1 MKRLVAILLALV
13 MVISMVACSAK
24 SDTTTDA
31 PASTDTKTEAPA
43 ETGSEETTEEQP
55 AAAEGTVKLGL
66 VTAVTGSNSLVGEE
80 AQEGAQLAIDEINAA
95 GGVNGQML
103 ELVVTDEVDN
113 LEMSVLATQELLA
126 NDEIMGI
133 IGSLYSTY
141 CIAALPSILD
151 AQVPFMCMGS
161 SSGVSKEKNPYTWQ
175 NRPLD
180 TAQGAALA
188 DYVVNELSCKNPAI
202 MHSTQSTF
210 QSLADQTIVAL
221 ENLGLEIA
229 DKNIFAFPEDE
240 SNYAPYISQVM
251 NSNFDCLIAMS
262 NQAPAAIICQ
272 QVESAGL
279 TSEMMPLVGSTS
291 FCSNVCITNAGSAAN
306 GWYSISD
313 WCPGGSNDVA
323 AAFEK
328 AYTTAYPNR
337 AISDLAAVCV
347 YDAVYIFAEAM
358 KIAGTNTDRE
368 AINAAMEKVDY
379 QGAISYFKYNED
391 HSFATALTV
400 TQNID
405 GAPTA
410 IKAVVY
416 R

>member
-1 MKRLVAILLALV
+1 MKKLVSILLALV
-13 MVISMVACSAK
+13 LVLSMAACSTNTQQPAQ
-24 SDTTTDA
+24 TTTESA
-31 PASTDTKTEAPA
+31 AETKTEAPA
-43 ETGSEETTEEQP
+43 EETKQEQP
-55 AAAEGTVKLGL
+55 AAEGTVKLGL

-95 GGVNGQML
+95 GGVNGQMI

-133 IGSLYSTY
+133 IGSMYSTY
-141 CIAALPSILD
+141 CIAALPSVLD
-151 AQVPFMCMGS
+151 AQVPFMSMGS
-161 SSGVSKEKNPYTWQ
+161 SSGVSKENNPYTWQ

-180 TAQGAALA
+180 TAQGAVLA
-188 DYVVNELSCKNPAI
+188 DYVVNELGCKNPAI

-210 QSLADQTIVAL
+210 QSLADQTIAAL
-221 ENLGLEIA
+221 ENLGVEIA
-229 DKNIFAFPEDE
+229 DKNIFAFPDDE

-251 NSNFDCLIAMS
+251 DGDFDCLIAMS
-262 NQAPAAIICQ
+262 NQAPSAVICQ

-279 TSEMMPLVGSTS
+279 TGDMMPLIGSTS
-291 FCSNVCITNAGSAAN
+291 FCSNVCITNAGSSAN

-323 AAFEK
+323 ATFEENYR
-328 AYTTAYPNR
+328 AYSGR

-400 TQNID
+400 TQNVD
-405 GAPTA
+405 GVPTA
-410 IKAVVY
+410 IKAVSY

>member
-1 MKRLVAILLALV
+1 MKKLVSILLALV
-13 MVISMVACSAK
+13 LVLSMAACSA
-24 SDTTTDA
+24 DTQQ
-31 PASTDTKTEAPA
+31 PAKTPTEATAETKTEVSA
-43 ETGSEETTEEQP
+43 EESKQEQP
-55 AAAEGTVKLGL
+55 VAEGTVKLGL

-80 AQEGAQLAIDEINAA
+80 SQEGAQLAVDEINAA

>member
-103 ELVVTDEVDN
+103 ELVVADEVDN

-133 IGSLYSTY
+133 IGSMYSTY
-141 CIAALPSILD
+141 CIAALPSVLE
-151 AQVPFMCMGS
+151 AQVPFMSMGS
-161 SSGVSKEKNPYTWQ
+161 SSGVSKENNPYTWQ
-175 NRPLD
+175 DRPLD
-180 TAQGAALA
+180 TAQGAVLA
-188 DYVVNELSCKNPAI
+188 DYVVNELGCKNPAI
-202 MHSTQSTF
+202 MHSTQSAL
-210 QSLADQTIVAL
+210 QSLADQTIAAFKEQGV
-221 ENLGLEIA
+221 EIT
-229 DKNIFAFPEDE
+229 DKNIFAFPDDE
-240 SNYAPYISQVM
+240 SNYAPYIAQIM
-251 NSNFDCLIAMS
+251 AGDYDCVIAMS
-262 NQAPAAIICQ
+262 NQAPSAVICQ

-279 TSEMMPLVGSTS
+279 TSDMMPLVGSTS
-291 FCSNVCITNAGSAAN
+291 FCSNVCISNAGSAAN

-323 AAFEK
+323 ATFEENYR
-328 AYTTAYPNR
+328 AYSGR

-400 TQNID
+400 TQNVD
-405 GAPTA
+405 GVPTA
-410 IKAVVY
+410 IKAVSY

>member
-1 MKRLVAILLALV
+1 MKKLVSILLALV
-13 MVISMVACSAK
+13 LVLSMAACSA
-24 SDTTTDA
+24 DTQQ
-31 PASTDTKTEAPA
+31 PAKTPTEATAETKTEVSA
-43 ETGSEETTEEQP
+43 EESKQEQP
-55 AAAEGTVKLGL
+55 VAEGTVKLGL

-80 AQEGAQLAIDEINAA
+80 SQEGAQLAVDEINAA
-95 GGVNGQML
+95 GGVNGQMI

-405 GAPTA
+405 GVPTA
-410 IKAVVY
+410 IKAVSY